1 MHLEYLG
8 IWNFT
13 GILHYDFSIFPYY
26 EDFQFYEMSNIL
38 KMLYMSYSILE
49 IVAASIDFYLFPG
62 QNSNLDSEETDS
74 EETQP
79 S

>member
-1 MHLEYLG
+1 
-8 IWNFT
+8 
-13 GILHYDFSIFPYY
+13 
-26 EDFQFYEMSNIL
+26 MSNIL

-49 IVAASIDFYLFPG
+49 IVAASTDFYLFPG